1 MIISLPNEIT
11 IEELSI
17 DTRTIL
23 LYILLSN
30 GPDAIPG
37 IKFSE
42 SFIRELIMG
51 DWKPKK
57 TSGRPVKDLMFDK
70 IAMGSLKCLMAA
82 GRLPSFDNAIIE
94 QMQKFMMGITNR
106 KDGKS
111 YGWKRKFRQRYFMNI
126 QSSKYY
132 FQHKLSD
139 EYLDDFIENLREA
152 LNEKSRYLRRKK
164 DVLYAWLDNLPPQQ
178 PPPAQ
183 T

>member
-1 MIISLPNEIT
+1 MNESIRNLFPEPLVLKKASEKFFDIKPPTVKEIHSMIISLPNEIT

-132 FQHKLSD
+132 F
-139 EYLDDFIENLREA
+139 
-152 LNEKSRYLRRKK
+152 
-164 DVLYAWLDNLPPQQ
+164 
-178 PPPAQ
+178 
-183 T
+183 